1 MKNPTDFAYY
11 LSKYFNVFL
20 KGCRNLSGNT
30 ISAYGH
36 TFRLLIRFF
45 EEKRSVQVSRL
56 SLKHIDRQ
64 AFVTFWTGYRKD
76 GRALTLHE
84 TAVWPLYIPSIVTYS
99 PKSRNAYIPAKPLW
113 LFLTE
118 RQIRLF

>member
-36 TFRLLIRFF
+36 TFRLLIRFLRKNAPF
-45 EEKRSVQVSRL
+45 KL
-56 SLKHIDRQ
+56 
-64 AFVTFWTGYRKD
+64 AGY
-76 GRALTLHE
+76 
-84 TAVWPLYIPSIVTYS
+84 P
-99 PKSRNAYIPAKPLW
+99 
-113 LFLTE
+113 
-118 RQIRLF
+118 